1 LDVAWPDFGDSPG
14 FEAELERLASYP
26 SLEALPSVSLVIPT
40 LNDEATIG
48 QVLRLVPPWV
58 AEVIVIDRGSR
69 DRTVEVARELRPD
82 VVVVIE
88 LGMGEGVA
96 LRRGF
101 ATATREAMV
110 MMNGDGSMDPAAIE
124 SFVRG
129 VAEGYNLVKGS
140 RKTGSRQQLTPARQL
155 RNFCLRGLVNL
166 LLLGRLHR
174 ALLGFMAL
182 RRSSVPAME
191 LTAEGSEI
199 TAQIVV
205 NSLRRGLRIA
215 EIPSH
220 ESTPPGRKP
229 SPTIREDLRALWT
242 ILRGRFVLLRAP
254 RRGAKP
260 DEAAPPTSH
269 K

>member
-58 AEVIVIDRGSR
+58 AEVIVVDRGSR

-101 ATATREAMV
+101 ATTTREALV
-110 MMNGDGSMDPAAIE
+110 MMNGDGSMDPAEIE
-124 SFVRG
+124 SFVRC
-129 VAEGYNLVKGS
+129 VVKGYDLVKGS
-140 RKTGSRQQLTPARQL
+140 RKTGSTQQLTPARQL

-166 LLLGRLHR
+166 LYSADFTDLCYGYMLSGARQSR
-174 ALLGFMAL
+174 RWNL
-182 RRSSVPAME
+182 RR
-191 LTAEGSEI
+191 
-199 TAQIVV
+199 
-205 NSLRRGLRIA
+205 RG
-215 EIPSH
+215 
-220 ESTPPGRKP
+220 
-229 SPTIREDLRALWT
+229 
-242 ILRGRFVLLRAP
+242 P
-254 RRGAKP
+254 RSRPK
-260 DEAAPPTSH
+260 SW
-269 K
+269 